1 MKFFTGI
8 KATIPALCIIGLA
21 ACAQVQQEESEPI
34 VYGPI
39 DQAYELPQ
47 TAGKIYFVAPDGA
60 PTADGL
66 SLDKPT
72 SIEAAIERVVTGD
85 AIVMRGGEYRTGN
98 LEFNQGITIQP
109 YNDEKPVIKG
119 CLIADNW
126 QQDADGLWFTE
137 WEYLFPGVPE
147 SWWVR
152 QWNEKNTP
160 LHRFNNDAVFIDG
173 QLLQSAGSKEELN
186 EETFLVDYDNK
197 KIYLAADPSGKTV
210 EITAFRK
217 AIHRVVTD
225 VHGKS
230 SDGRGPVIKGLL
242 VTMYPDTMV
251 HIDGYYPQGVSAEEE
266 HGKDVIGTVF
276 ENCTFSKSLRI
287 CVFAIG
293 DSMVMRNCKIEDS
306 NTEGLYIVASS
317 DVLLERNIFGR
328 NNIEK
333 WTGFYPS
340 AVKIFNQTHRVVCRE
355 NLITDNPFSNGLWYD
370 VGNKDGIFINNR
382 VENVGRTKIED
393 PADRIWGGMA
403 GFFFEISEHVTVV
416 GNTFVNNDMGVWIL
430 NSRSAEVY
438 NNTFINS
445 TAAFSRN
452 SRGDGNDHFG
462 WHIDTAPGV
471 DERENHV
478 FVNNLMI
485 HNAEL
490 EKPMVNVSQPANM
503 CERLPNPAMKV
514 SDNNVYVTLP
524 ETGETTLISW
534 SPFANEECNLKVTD
548 LADFQAAFTQFEA
561 NSGFYANYQGVA
573 PTTDSDKVVAEFEG
587 HKFAAPIPEHIQKIA
602 GWNLKEGET
611 FIGAK

>member
-39 DQAYELPQ
+39 DQVYELPQ
-47 TAGKIYFVAPDGA
+47 TAGTIYYVAPDGD

-251 HIDGYYPQGVSAEEE
+251 HIDGYYPQEYLLKRNMARTLLEQCLKTVHSAR
-266 HGKDVIGTVF
+266 V
-276 ENCTFSKSLRI
+276 
-287 CVFAIG
+287 CVFVC
-293 DSMVMRNCKIEDS
+293 S
-306 NTEGLYIVASS
+306 
-317 DVLLERNIFGR
+317 LL
-328 NNIEK
+328 
-333 WTGFYPS
+333 
-340 AVKIFNQTHRVVCRE
+340 A
-355 NLITDNPFSNGLWYD
+355 
-370 VGNKDGIFINNR
+370 
-382 VENVGRTKIED
+382 
-393 PADRIWGGMA
+393 
-403 GFFFEISEHVTVV
+403 
-416 GNTFVNNDMGVWIL
+416 
-430 NSRSAEVY
+430 
-438 NNTFINS
+438 
-445 TAAFSRN
+445 TA
-452 SRGDGNDHFG
+452 
-462 WHIDTAPGV
+462 W
-471 DERENHV
+471 
-478 FVNNLMI
+478 
-485 HNAEL
+485 
-490 EKPMVNVSQPANM
+490 
-503 CERLPNPAMKV
+503 
-514 SDNNVYVTLP
+514 
-524 ETGETTLISW
+524 
-534 SPFANEECNLKVTD
+534 
-548 LADFQAAFTQFEA
+548 
-561 NSGFYANYQGVA
+561 
-573 PTTDSDKVVAEFEG
+573 
-587 HKFAAPIPEHIQKIA
+587 
-602 GWNLKEGET
+602 
-611 FIGAK
+611 

>member
-1 MKFFTGI
+1 
-8 KATIPALCIIGLA
+8 
-21 ACAQVQQEESEPI
+21 
-34 VYGPI
+34 Y
-39 DQAYELPQ
+39 
-47 TAGKIYFVAPDGA
+47 
-60 PTADGL
+60 
-66 SLDKPT
+66 
-72 SIEAAIERVVTGD
+72 
-85 AIVMRGGEYRTGN
+85 
-98 LEFNQGITIQP
+98 
-109 YNDEKPVIKG
+109 
-119 CLIADNW
+119 
-126 QQDADGLWFTE
+126 QDADGLWFTE
-137 WEYLFPGVPE
+137 WEYLFTGVPE

-152 QWNEKNTP
+152 QWNEKNSP

-355 NLITDNPFSNGLWYD
+355 NLITDNPF
-370 VGNKDGIFINNR
+370 
-382 VENVGRTKIED
+382 
-393 PADRIWGGMA
+393 
-403 GFFFEISEHVTVV
+403 
-416 GNTFVNNDMGVWIL
+416 
-430 NSRSAEVY
+430 
-438 NNTFINS
+438 
-445 TAAFSRN
+445 
-452 SRGDGNDHFG
+452 
-462 WHIDTAPGV
+462 
-471 DERENHV
+471 
-478 FVNNLMI
+478 
-485 HNAEL
+485 
-490 EKPMVNVSQPANM
+490 
-503 CERLPNPAMKV
+503 
-514 SDNNVYVTLP
+514 
-524 ETGETTLISW
+524 
-534 SPFANEECNLKVTD
+534 
-548 LADFQAAFTQFEA
+548 
-561 NSGFYANYQGVA
+561 
-573 PTTDSDKVVAEFEG
+573 
-587 HKFAAPIPEHIQKIA
+587 
-602 GWNLKEGET
+602 
-611 FIGAK
+611 